1 MIAAWSYGR
10 SMIVYDVK
18 CAKSH
23 VFEGWFRDST
33 AFDEQ
38 AAAGEV
44 VCPVCGESE
53 VSKAPMAPAIGR
65 VREGECATPYTQ
77 PEVMS
82 KLREIRDAVEKNS
95 EHVGSAFPEEARK
108 IHYGETEARNIHGD
122 ATLDEAKALKE
133 EGVPVAMIPWLPR
146 QDS

>member
-1 MIAAWSYGR
+1 
-10 SMIVYDVK
+10 MIVYDVK

-65 VREGECATPYTQ
+65 AREGECATPYTQ

-82 KLREIRDAVEKNS
+82 KLREIREQPLQGPIVALM
-95 EHVGSAFPEEARK
+95 
-108 IHYGETEARNIHGD
+108 HGY
-122 ATLDEAKALKE
+122 
-133 EGVPVAMIPWLPR
+133 P
-146 QDS
+146 